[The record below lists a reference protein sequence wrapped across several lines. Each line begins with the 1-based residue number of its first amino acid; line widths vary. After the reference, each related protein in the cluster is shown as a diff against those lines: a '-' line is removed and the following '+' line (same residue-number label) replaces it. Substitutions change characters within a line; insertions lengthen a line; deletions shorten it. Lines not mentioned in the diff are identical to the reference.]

1 MSKGWFIGAHLGV
14 SGAVGCVGACMPKR
28 AFAYLAAPVGG
39 LNCLDNV
46 LCFFV
51 LVKSYR
57 EKSIRGLK
65 LS

>member
-1 MSKGWFIGAHLGV
+1 MNKGWFIKAHLKIG
-14 SGAVGCVGACMPKR
+14 GAVGCAGACVPKR

-46 LCFFV
+46 LRFFV

-57 EKSIRGLK
+57 EKNITGLK